1 MQKCTYCG
9 KGQCKNGVPSVH
21 ALDVRDGEVVQ
32 AHFVC
37 EAMAEQLGILA
48 PKPTS
53 LPISSEVFDALLGE
67 AQTHVQPQP
76 KAAPRPSAPR
86 PTETSCPACALT
98 LGAFKQRGR
107 LGCPRC
113 YQVFRPHVVALLE
126 RVHDATAH
134 RGRFPGRTV
143 RKAPDPIDLTELRSR
158 LAQAIAAEQYEE
170 ASRLRDRLRKITGG
184 TEGDEE

>member
-9 KGQCKNGVPSVH
+9 KVQCKNGMPSVH

-53 LPISSEVFDALLGE
+53 LPVSSAIFDTLLGE
-67 AQTHVQPQP
+67 AQKHV
-76 KAAPRPSAPR
+76 KAQAPAPARPSAAR

-113 YQVFRPHVVALLE
+113 YQVFRPHVIALLE

-143 RKAPDPIDLTELRSR
+143 RKAPDPIDLTELRNR

-184 TEGDEE
+184 TEGDED

>member
-1 MQKCTYCG
+1 MAPSHADRGRWRPGANRPAPLKALEGKPAPELAIETWIGDAQK
-9 KGQCKNGVPSVH
+9 
-21 ALDVRDGEVVQ
+21 L
-32 AHFVC
+32 
-37 EAMAEQLGILA
+37 
-48 PKPTS
+48 
-53 LPISSEVFDALLGE
+53 
-67 AQTHVQPQP
+67 VQPQP
-76 KAAPRPSAPR
+76 KAAPSTAPPR
-86 PTETSCPACALT
+86 PTETSCPACGLT

-143 RKAPDPIDLTELRSR
+143 RKAPDPIDLTELRNR

-184 TEGDEE
+184 TEEDDE